1 MYYITKTVLVGNVYE
16 ARALP
21 PFLRGL
27 LFVAEEYEITPPEGL
42 TFGRVALKEFHEA
55 DPADV
60 DKAVQWLEQHASA
73 HRVIV
78 CCRAGMGRSV
88 SIVIAYLCCT
98 KGMQYTEAVQLLTT
112 RRPGAVPL
120 PRLECTIQEVQ
131 KIREARAL
139 KRESSTVSHAA
150 KNSHLPDGCGFK
162 SPR

>member
-1 MYYITKTVLVGNVYE
+1 MYYITETVLVGNVFE

-27 LFVAEEYEITPPEGL
+27 LFVAEEYEITPPAGMM
-42 TFGRVALKEFHEA
+42 FGRVPLKEFHEA

-60 DKAVQWLEQHASA
+60 DKAVQWLEQHASS

-88 SIVIAYLCCT
+88 SVVIAYLCCA
-98 KGMQYTEAVQLLTT
+98 KGMQYTEAVHLMTT

-120 PRLECTIQEVQ
+120 PRLECTIQKVQ
-131 KIREARAL
+131 KMREARAQRQENL
-139 KRESSTVSHAA
+139 SVPHAA
-150 KNSHLPDGCGFK
+150 KTPHPLDG
-162 SPR
+162 R